1 MYDLKY
7 KYDINQHINKEF
19 FNQKTIKDKRN
30 FIENM
35 RFLMLTGDDN
45 FQNYYSNKTITTKE
59 FYSII
64 DNLYDLDNFLM
75 LSSFIQKNQ
84 MFLFYGMEKLLNEEG
99 KLDFQEIYRLE
110 ENIMLKRLSHVLK
123 LCSINK
129 SYNKEKG
136 NMSFER
142 KKIKSL

>member
-35 RFLMLTGDDN
+35 RFLMMTGDDN
-45 FQNYYSNKTITTKE
+45 FQNYYSNKAITTKE

-84 MFLFYGMEKLLNEEG
+84 MFLFYGVEKLLNEEG
-99 KLDFQEIYRLE
+99 KLDFQEICRLG
-110 ENIMLKRLSHVLK
+110 ENTILERLFHVLK
-123 LCSINK
+123 LCSTNK
-129 SYNKEKG
+129 PYEKEKG